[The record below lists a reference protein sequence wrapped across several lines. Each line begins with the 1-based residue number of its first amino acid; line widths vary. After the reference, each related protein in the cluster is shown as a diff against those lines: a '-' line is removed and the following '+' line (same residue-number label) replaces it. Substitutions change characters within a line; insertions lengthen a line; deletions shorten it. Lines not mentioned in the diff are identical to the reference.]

1 MTRLLGEI
9 CPGSAGCALSCA
21 LSGAFLPAPF
31 FAVVGSMFREK
42 CSGQLTIARRAGA
55 LPSALY
61 CCGYRFVCRRGAKN
75 EWFQL
80 TAAQERDVLTAGPSH
95 IGGVMDSMAVV
106 MIVLALAAGG
116 AIGIFFQQRA
126 TTRRIGDAE
135 DLARRIV
142 EEARKEAQAQKK
154 EILLQGQ
161 DDLYNQKRELENEFK
176 ERERE
181 AKLRERKLEEMG
193 TRLEEKLE
201 KATAREHE
209 LLASEKDLARKERQL
224 AENEEYLQTRI
235 EEQENRLAEIAGLT
249 AEEARERL
257 LAEVEARTRH
267 ESARMIRQIETE
279 ARETAD
285 RKAKEILCN
294 VIQRYAGDYV
304 NEQTVTAVSL
314 PSEDMKGRIIG
325 REGRNI
331 RALEAATGVD
341 LIIDDTPETVIL
353 SAYSPLRR
361 QVAKMAL
368 ERLIQDG
375 RIHPAR
381 IEDVVQK
388 CEQELDAQVREVGE
402 QATFDAGV
410 HGIHPEIVRL
420 LGQLRYRTSFTQN
433 VLQHSLEVSALCGMM
448 AAELGMDVKKAK
460 RAGLLHDIGKAVD
473 HEVEGPHAIIGAD
486 IAKKYNES
494 KEIVHAIAAHHED
507 QRPSTAL
514 AVLVQAAD
522 SISGARPGARK
533 ELLENYVKRLEDLE
547 NIANSFEGVS
557 KAYAIQAGR
566 EIRVMVNPESVDDD
580 ATYLLCKDIADKI
593 EKNLT
598 YPGQIRVTVIRERR
612 ASGFAK

>member
-1 MTRLLGEI
+1 MDLLYLLTLAATAVAGA
-9 CPGSAGCALSCA
+9 SAGAVIYRRVLSKR
-21 LSGAFLPAPF
+21 
-31 FAVVGSMFREK
+31 M
-42 CSGQLTIARRAGA
+42 
-55 LPSALY
+55 
-61 CCGYRFVCRRGAKN
+61 
-75 EWFQL
+75 
-80 TAAQERDVLTAGPSH
+80 
-95 IGGVMDSMAVV
+95 
-106 MIVLALAAGG
+106 
-116 AIGIFFQQRA
+116 
-126 TTRRIGDAE
+126 GDAD
-135 DLARRIV
+135 DLAKRIV
-142 EEARKEAQAQKK
+142 EEARKEALAQKK
-154 EILLQGQ
+154 EILLQTQ
-161 DDLYNQKRELENEFK
+161 DDLFNQKRELENECR

-181 AKLRERKLEEMG
+181 VKSRERKLEEMSE
-193 TRLEEKLE
+193 RLEEKLE
-201 KATAREHE
+201 KATEKEHE
-209 LLASEKDLARKERQL
+209 LLQSEKELARKERQL
-224 AENEEYLQTRI
+224 AESEEFLQNRI
-235 EEQENRLAEIAGLT
+235 EEQERRLVQISGLT
-249 AEEARERL
+249 AEEAKARL
-257 LAEVEARTRH
+257 FAEIEAKTHH
-267 ESARMIRQIETE
+267 ESARMIRQIETQ

-285 RKAKEILCN
+285 RKAREILCN

-304 NEQTVTAVSL
+304 NEQTVTAVTL

-388 CEQELDAQVREVGE
+388 CEQEMDTQVREIGE

-410 HGIHPEIVRL
+410 HGIHPELVRL

-448 AAELGMDVKKAK
+448 AAELGMDIKKAK

-473 HEVEGPHAIIGAD
+473 HEVEGPHALIGAD
-486 IAKKYNES
+486 LAKKYS
-494 KEIVHAIAAHHED
+494 EIQDIIHAIAAHHED
-507 QRPSTAL
+507 QQSSTSL

-533 ELLENYVKRLEDLE
+533 ELLENYAKRLEDLE
-547 NIANSFEGVS
+547 GIATGCAGVT

-566 EIRVMVNPESVDDD
+566 EIRVMVNSDQVDDD
-580 ATYLLCKDIADKI
+580 TTYMLCKEISEKI
-593 EKNLT
+593 ENNLT

-612 ASGFAK
+612 AVGFAK

>member
-1 MTRLLGEI
+1 MDILSFLLI
-9 CPGSAGCALSCA
+9 VLAALAGVA
-21 LSGAFLPAPF
+21 
-31 FAVVGSMFREK
+31 
-42 CSGQLTIARRAGA
+42 AGA
-55 LPSALY
+55 LA
-61 CCGYRFVCRRGAKN
+61 YR
-75 EWFQL
+75 
-80 TAAQERDVLTAGPSH
+80 
-95 IGGVMDSMAVV
+95 AVSV
-106 MIVLALAAGG
+106 KRV
-116 AIGIFFQQRA
+116 
-126 TTRRIGDAE
+126 GDADE
-135 DLARRIV
+135 LAKRIV

-161 DDLYNQKRELENEFK
+161 DDLFNQKRELENEFK

-181 AKLRERKLEEMG
+181 IKVRERKLDELG
-193 TRLEEKLE
+193 DRLEEKLE
-201 KATAREHE
+201 KATVKEHE
-209 LLASEKDLARKERQL
+209 LLGIEKDLARKERRL
-224 AENEEYLQTRI
+224 SESEEFLQTRI
-235 EEQENRLAEIAGLT
+235 EEQEQRLSQIAGLT
-249 AEEARERL
+249 AEEAKARL
-257 LAEVEARTRH
+257 FAEVEARTRH

-285 RKAKEILCN
+285 RKAKDILCN

-381 IEDVVQK
+381 IEGIVQK
-388 CEQELDAQVREVGE
+388 CEQELDVQVREVGE

-473 HEVEGPHAIIGAD
+473 HEVEGPHALIGAD
-486 IAKKYNES
+486 IAKKYSENQ
-494 KEIVHAIAAHHED
+494 EIIHAIAAHHED
-507 QRPSTAL
+507 QRPS
-514 AVLVQAAD
+514 
-522 SISGARPGARK
+522 
-533 ELLENYVKRLEDLE
+533 
-547 NIANSFEGVS
+547 
-557 KAYAIQAGR
+557 
-566 EIRVMVNPESVDDD
+566 
-580 ATYLLCKDIADKI
+580 
-593 EKNLT
+593 
-598 YPGQIRVTVIRERR
+598 
-612 ASGFAK
+612 

>member
-1 MTRLLGEI
+1 MMDTMMWVIVGI
-9 CPGSAGCALSCA
+9 V
-21 LSGAFLPAPF
+21 AFLCLVIGMLVQRM
-31 FAVVGSMFREK
+31 VVSKR
-42 CSGQLTIARRAGA
+42 L
-55 LPSALY
+55 
-61 CCGYRFVCRRGAKN
+61 
-75 EWFQL
+75 
-80 TAAQERDVLTAGPSH
+80 
-95 IGGVMDSMAVV
+95 
-106 MIVLALAAGG
+106 
-116 AIGIFFQQRA
+116 
-126 TTRRIGDAE
+126 GDAS
-135 DLARRIV
+135 DLAKRIV

-161 DDLYNQKRELENEFK
+161 DDLFNQKRELEGDLK

-181 AKLRERKLEEMG
+181 IKTRERKLEEMSG
-193 TRLEEKLE
+193 RLEEKLE
-201 KATAREHE
+201 KATSRERE
-209 LLASEKDLARKERQL
+209 ILNIEKDLAKKERSL
-224 AENEEYLQTRI
+224 VESEEYLNLRI
-235 EEQENRLAEIAGLT
+235 NEQETRLQEVSGLT
-249 AEEARERL
+249 ADEAKARL
-257 LAEVEARTRH
+257 FEEVEARTRH
-267 ESARMIRQIETE
+267 EAARMIRLIETE
-279 ARETAD
+279 AKETAD
-285 RKAKEILCN
+285 RKAKEIICN

-304 NEQTVTAVSL
+304 GEQTVTAVTL

-361 QVAKMAL
+361 QIARMAL

-381 IEDVVQK
+381 IEDIVQK
-388 CEQELDAQVREVGE
+388 CEQELDVQVREIGE

-410 HGIHPEIVRL
+410 HGIHPEIIRL

-448 AAELGMDVKKAK
+448 AAELGMDIKKAK

-473 HEVEGPHAIIGAD
+473 HEVEGPHALIGAD
-486 IAKKYNES
+486 IAKKFSEGKDIIHS
-494 KEIVHAIAAHHED
+494 IAAHHED

-547 NIANSFEGVS
+547 GIATGFEGVA

-566 EIRVMVNPESVDDD
+566 EIRVMVNSENVDDD
-580 ATYLLCKDIADKI
+580 TTYVLCKEISEKI
-593 EKNLT
+593 EKNMT

-612 ASGFAK
+612 AVGYAK

>member
-1 MTRLLGEI
+1 MDPL
-9 CPGSAGCALSCA
+9 
-21 LSGAFLPAPF
+21 F
-31 FAVVGSMFREK
+31 
-42 CSGQLTIARRAGA
+42 IA
-55 LPSALY
+55 
-61 CCGYRFVCRRGAKN
+61 
-75 EWFQL
+75 
-80 TAAQERDVLTAGPSH
+80 
-95 IGGVMDSMAVV
+95 
-106 MIVLALAAGG
+106 ALAAAALLGVALG
-116 AIGIFFQQRA
+116 VVAHKRSA
-126 TTRRIGDAE
+126 AKRVGDAE
-135 DLARRIV
+135 DLAKRIV
-142 EEARKEAQAQKK
+142 AEARKEAQAQKK

-161 DDLYNQKRELENEFK
+161 DDLFNQKRELENEFK

-181 AKLRERKLEEMG
+181 VKARERKLEEMG
-193 TRLEEKLE
+193 GRLEEKLE
-201 KATAREHE
+201 KATTREHE
-209 LLASEKDLARKERQL
+209 LLTSEKDLARKERQL
-224 AENEEYLQTRI
+224 TESEVFLQTRI
-235 EEQENRLAEIAGLT
+235 DEQEQRLSQIAGLT
-249 AEEARERL
+249 ADEAKTRL
-257 LAEVEARTRH
+257 FSEIEAKTRH
-267 ESARMIRQIETE
+267 ESARMIRQIEME

-304 NEQTVTAVSL
+304 NEQTVTAVTL

-381 IEDVVQK
+381 IEDIVQK
-388 CEQELDAQVREVGE
+388 CEQELDTQVREVGE

-473 HEVEGPHAIIGAD
+473 HEVEGPHALIGAD
-486 IAKKYNES
+486 LAKKYNES
-494 KEIVHAIAAHHED
+494 QEIIHAIAAHHED

-547 NIANSFEGVS
+547 GIATGFEGVS

-566 EIRVMVNPESVDDD
+566 EIRVMVNSDMVDDD
-580 ATYLLCKDIADKI
+580 TTYILCKDIAEKI

-612 ASGFAK
+612 AVGLAK

>member
-1 MTRLLGEI
+1 MENLLYI
-9 CPGSAGCALSCA
+9 
-21 LSGAFLPAPF
+21 
-31 FAVVGSMFREK
+31 
-42 CSGQLTIARRAGA
+42 A
-55 LPSALY
+55 LPVLFIVGV
-61 CCGYRFVCRRGAKN
+61 CIGFV
-75 EWFQL
+75 
-80 TAAQERDVLTAGPSH
+80 AQRV
-95 IGGVMDSMAVV
+95 I
-106 MIVLALAAGG
+106 
-116 AIGIFFQQRA
+116 
-126 TTRRIGDAE
+126 TTRRIGDA
-135 DLARRIV
+135 DVLAKRIV
-142 EEARKEAQAQKK
+142 EESRKEAQAQKK

-161 DDLYNQKRELENEFK
+161 DDLYNQKKELENEFR

-181 AKLRERKLEEMG
+181 MKSRERKLDELGE
-193 TRLEEKLE
+193 RLEEKNE
-201 KATAREHE
+201 KATEKERD
-209 LLASEKDLARKERQL
+209 LLKLEKDLSHKERDL
-224 AENEEYLQTRI
+224 ASQEEMLLARI
-235 EEQENRLAEIAGLT
+235 DEQEARLSEIAGLT
-249 AEEARERL
+249 PDEARERL
-257 LAEVEARTRH
+257 FAEIESKTRH
-267 ESARMIRQIETE
+267 ESAKMIRAIEME
-279 ARETAD
+279 AKETAD
-285 RKAKEILCN
+285 KKARDILST

-304 NEQTVTAVSL
+304 SEQTVTAVSL

-388 CEQELDAQVREVGE
+388 CEQEMDAHVREVGE

-448 AAELGMDVKKAK
+448 ASELGMDVKKAK
-460 RAGLLHDIGKAVD
+460 RAGLLHDIGKAID
-473 HEVEGPHAIIGAD
+473 HEVEGPHAVIGAD
-486 IAKKYNES
+486 LAKRYNES
-494 KEIVHAIAAHHED
+494 QEIIHAIAAHHED
-507 QRPSTAL
+507 QPPSTAL

-522 SISGARPGARK
+522 SLSGARPGARK
-533 ELLENYVKRLEDLE
+533 ELLENYVKRLEELE
-547 NIANSFEGVS
+547 EIAMSFDGVA

-566 EIRVMVNPESVDDD
+566 EIRVMVNPETVDDD
-580 ATYLLCKDIADKI
+580 TTYILCKDIAKKI
-593 EKNLT
+593 EDNMT

-612 ASGFAK
+612 AMGYAK

>member
-1 MTRLLGEI
+1 MDFLTVVIAFICACLGL
-9 CPGSAGCALSCA
+9 GGGMLAYKN
-21 LSGAFLPAPF
+21 
-31 FAVVGSMFREK
+31 FA
-42 CSGQLTIARRAGA
+42 
-55 LPSALY
+55 
-61 CCGYRFVCRRGAKN
+61 AK
-75 EWFQL
+75 
-80 TAAQERDVLTAGPSH
+80 RV
-95 IGGVMDSMAVV
+95 
-106 MIVLALAAGG
+106 
-116 AIGIFFQQRA
+116 
-126 TTRRIGDAE
+126 GDAE
-135 DLARRIV
+135 ELARRIV

-161 DDLYNQKRELENEFK
+161 DDIFNQKKEMEHEFK
-176 ERERE
+176 ERQRE
-181 AKLRERKLEEMG
+181 LKAKDRKLEEQSE
-193 TRLEEKLE
+193 RLEEKLE
-201 KATAREHE
+201 KASQKEHE
-209 LLASEKDLARKERQL
+209 IIAVEKELARKERTL
-224 AENEEYLQTRI
+224 LELEESLNNSIESQNQILQ
-235 EEQENRLAEIAGLT
+235 EIAGMS
-249 AEEARERL
+249 AEQARTRL
-257 LAEVEARTRH
+257 LEEVEVRIRH
-267 ESARMIRQIETE
+267 ESARMVRQIESE

-285 RKAKEILCN
+285 RKAKEIICN

-304 NEQTVTAVSL
+304 GEQTVTAVTL

-331 RALEAATGVD
+331 RSLEAATGVD
-341 LIIDDTPETVIL
+341 LIIDDTPETVII
-353 SAYSPLRR
+353 SAFSPLRR

-381 IEDVVQK
+381 IEDIVQK
-388 CEQELDAQVREVGE
+388 CEQELDVQIREIGE

-410 HGIHPEIVRL
+410 YGIHPEIVKL

-433 VLQHSLEVSALCGMM
+433 VLQHSLEVAALCGMM
-448 AAELGMDVKKAK
+448 AAELGMDIKKAK

-473 HEVEGPHAIIGAD
+473 HEVEGPHALIGSD

-514 AVLVQAAD
+514 AVLVQASD
-522 SISGARPGARK
+522 SLSGARPGARK

-547 NIANSFEGVS
+547 GIASGFEGVA

-566 EIRVMVNPESVDDD
+566 EIRVMVNSENVDDD
-580 ATYLLCKDIADKI
+580 TTYVLCKNIAEKI

-612 ASGFAK
+612 AVGFAK